1 LASDILFLAFI
12 FYLSPGVVVGDL
24 RPIPRPSSLFSP
36 LRKNTG
42 SVLTPTDCQILAAA
56 QPASSPTIGVS
67 SFFVNV
73 LEYNLNDL
81 HELPRGGACCGAFAH
96 HPVLCSHQA

>member
-1 LASDILFLAFI
+1 LASDILFLRLLFFI
-12 FYLSPGVVVGDL
+12 YRWRGRGDL

-73 LEYNLNDL
+73 LEYDLNDL
-81 HELPRGGACCGAFAH
+81 HELPRGVACCGPFAH
-96 HPVLCSHQA
+96 HPVLCSRRA